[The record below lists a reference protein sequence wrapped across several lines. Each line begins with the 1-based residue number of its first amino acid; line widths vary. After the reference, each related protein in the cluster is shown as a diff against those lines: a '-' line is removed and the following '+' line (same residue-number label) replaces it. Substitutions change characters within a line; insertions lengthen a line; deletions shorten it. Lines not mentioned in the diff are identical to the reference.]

1 MISTDNL
8 TLGEI
13 AAIEKYSGKRLG
25 EFSEESSFDV
35 RTLTAFGYVISKRL
49 GLQAELSDI
58 EQLSVDEINQL
69 LEQDLPSWTARS
81 EKTEKIAQY
90 LESHP
95 VDTDAAGE

>member
-1 MISTDNL
+1 MISTDKL

-13 AAIEKYSGKRLG
+13 AAIEKYSGRRLG
-25 EFSEESSFDV
+25 ELSEENNLDI

-81 EKTEKIAQY
+81 EKAEKIAEY
-90 LESHP
+90 LETHP
-95 VDTDAAGE
+95 IDTDAAGE